1 MVGWLLF
8 NVSSVHSDFALAK
21 CWRSMAPISTCSA
34 FAMSESNAPHSQ
46 RPTRT
51 DAVSPWRVWCWGAA
65 GLTLLTAVMLLG
77 QPDAEGAR
85 RLIRVTARL
94 SLALFLLA
102 FVASAWWRHAPSP
115 WSAALLRHRRQV
127 GLLFATSH
135 ACHAVG
141 IACLAAWA
149 DPTLWAELTPPVSRW
164 IGGAGYVAL
173 VLMTMTSFDVAV
185 RWLGRQ
191 RWQRLH
197 SVCAHVI
204 WLVFVLSCL
213 KRVGGAPVYA
223 LPLACLLGAMLWR
236 HWPARPAL
244 VKASS

>member
-1 MVGWLLF
+1 
-8 NVSSVHSDFALAK
+8 
-21 CWRSMAPISTCSA
+21 
-34 FAMSESNAPHSQ
+34 
-46 RPTRT
+46 
-51 DAVSPWRVWCWGAA
+51 
-65 GLTLLTAVMLLG
+65 MLLA

-94 SLALFLLA
+94 SLPLFLLA
-102 FVASAWWRHAPSP
+102 FVASACMRWWPGP
-115 WSAALLRHRRQV
+115 WSAALMGHRRQV

-149 DPTLWAELTPPVSRW
+149 DPALWAELTPQVSRW

-191 RWQRLH
+191 RWQLLH
-197 SVCAHVI
+197 RVCAHVI
-204 WLVFVLSCL
+204 WLVFVLSCV
-213 KRVGGAPVYA
+213 KRVGGEPVYA
-223 LPLACLLGAMLWR
+223 LPLALLIGAMLLR
-236 HWPARPAL
+236 HWPARRAAQLRPNP
-244 VKASS
+244 

>member
-1 MVGWLLF
+1 MV
-8 NVSSVHSDFALAK
+8 AIA
-21 CWRSMAPISTCSA
+21 
-34 FAMSESNAPHSQ
+34 
-46 RPTRT
+46 TRT
-51 DAVSPWRVWCWGAA
+51 DIAMPESPSIPPPRRPAAASAAPWRAWVWGSA
-65 GLTLLTAVMLLG
+65 GLVLLTAAMLLA

-94 SLALFLLA
+94 SLPLFLLA
-102 FVASAWWRHAPSP
+102 FVASAWWRRWPGP
-115 WSAALLRHRRQV
+115 WIAALMGHRRQV

-149 DPTLWAELTPPVSRW
+149 DPALWAELTPQVSRW

-197 SVCAHVI
+197 RVCAHVI
-204 WLVFVLSCL
+204 WLVFVLSCV
-213 KRVGGAPVYA
+213 KRVGGEPVYA
-223 LPLACLLGAMLWR
+223 LPLALLIGAMLLR
-236 HWPARPAL
+236 HWPARRAAQLRPNP
-244 VKASS
+244 